1 MYKPKKKEEKMKPLD
16 ETQSD
21 RKARLKKKVD
31 KQSLKNVVSE
41 IGQFAKRDVE
51 NFYFILLKGVIMR
64 NRNELNE

>member
-31 KQSLKNVVSE
+31 K
-41 IGQFAKRDVE
+41 
-51 NFYFILLKGVIMR
+51 
-64 NRNELNE
+64 